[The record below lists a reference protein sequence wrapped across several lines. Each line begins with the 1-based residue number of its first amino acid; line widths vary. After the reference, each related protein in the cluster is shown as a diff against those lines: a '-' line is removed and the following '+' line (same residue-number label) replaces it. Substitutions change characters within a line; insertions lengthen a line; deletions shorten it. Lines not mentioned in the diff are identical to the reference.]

1 MVSSAVQFGVDP
13 HSLVTLLNGNVSD
26 SGFDI
31 TPYRDLGA
39 ALSSVGDAW
48 RVLGGPMTEA
58 LRVGTGRHLAQLC
71 PKKCIVLR
79 GLAGVW
85 GGSWSGR
92 SEKAWA
98 GPCLL
103 SAQTHTG
110 VLPVSGSVSCL
121 CPQEA
126 QTSNRDCTVSTHAL
140 QHVLQVLS
148 HATPLTP
155 GLRMPADSPD

>member
-71 PKKCIVLR
+71 PKSALYCVAWR
-79 GLAGVW
+79 VFGGVRAP
-85 GGSWSGR
+85 WSGR
-92 SEKAWA
+92 SEK
-98 GPCLL
+98 
-103 SAQTHTG
+103 
-110 VLPVSGSVSCL
+110 
-121 CPQEA
+121 
-126 QTSNRDCTVSTHAL
+126 
-140 QHVLQVLS
+140 
-148 HATPLTP
+148 
-155 GLRMPADSPD
+155 GLGWTMPAVSSDPHG